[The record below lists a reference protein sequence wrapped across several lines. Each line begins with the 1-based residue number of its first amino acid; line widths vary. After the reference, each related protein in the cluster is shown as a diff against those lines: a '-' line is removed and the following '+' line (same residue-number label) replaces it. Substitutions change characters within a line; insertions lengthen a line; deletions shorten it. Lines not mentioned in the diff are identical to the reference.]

1 MGTQDRTRRAFL
13 GATAAGFFAGCL
25 GGEGTNRDGDGSNG
39 DSNGEEATFEVPE
52 TPEDVSLDERWSAS
66 LDTNMAQTSNY
77 DTAVHDDAL
86 VIANRAGVTALETG
100 SGEVRWNYNEVTS
113 FDGLYSGDKKVYAA
127 KRADE
132 GEVLALD
139 AEGGDVEWRTSYDRR
154 EDAFY
159 PGGTMSGYVVIG
171 GEDGF
176 VIFDEE
182 TGEEVS
188 QIDRMSASGSGPIES
203 WDGKIVIT
211 ASNGSGTELY
221 DPENGSRT
229 RALDTEVS
237 PETVFEGTVVGTES
251 SAFSDGYSIV
261 GVDIETEE
269 RLWEVEAGMEF
280 VSLQT
285 AVGDGNMLV
294 LDSFNDKIALS
305 VDIEE
310 GELNWQKGLDVRD
323 PLDPELVGPA
333 AIFEVEEGVA
343 AFDLEEG
350 DRLATIE
357 DSGRG
362 IAAESTDKALFLCS
376 TEVVAYDA

>member
-13 GATAAGFFAGCL
+13 GATAAGLFAGCL
-25 GGEGTNRDGDGSNG
+25 GGEGTNGDNG
-39 DSNGEEATFEVPE
+39 ANNGEEATFEVPE

-66 LDTNMAQTSNY
+66 LDTDMAQTSNY
-77 DTAVHDDAL
+77 DTTVHDDAL

-100 SGEVRWNYNEVTS
+100 SGEVRWNYDEVTS
-113 FDGLYSGDKKVYAA
+113 FDGLYSGEEKVYAS

-139 AEGGDVEWRTSYDRR
+139 ADGGDVEWRTSYNRR

-176 VIFDEE
+176 TIFDDE

-188 QIDRMSASGSGPIES
+188 RIERMSASGRGPIES
-203 WDGKIVIT
+203 WDGKIVIP
-211 ASNGSGTELY
+211 ASNGIGTSIY
-221 DPENGSRT
+221 DPENGDRT
-229 RALDTEVS
+229 RALDTDVT
-237 PETVFEGTVVGTES
+237 PEAVFEGTVVGTES
-251 SAFSDGYSIV
+251 EIGSDEESIV

-269 RLWEVEAGMEF
+269 RLWEVRIGMEF
-280 VSLQT
+280 FSVET
-285 AVGDGNMLV
+285 ALDDGNMLV
-294 LDSFNDKIALS
+294 LGSSSDETALS

-310 GELNWQKGLDVRD
+310 GELNWRKGLDVRN

-343 AFDLEEG
+343 AFDVEDG

-357 DSGRG
+357 DPEMG
-362 IAAESTDKALFLCS
+362 IAVESTDEAFFLCS
-376 TEVVAYDA
+376 REVVAYDV

>member
-1 MGTQDRTRRAFL
+1 L

-237 PETVFEGTVVGTES
+237 PETVFEGTVVGTER